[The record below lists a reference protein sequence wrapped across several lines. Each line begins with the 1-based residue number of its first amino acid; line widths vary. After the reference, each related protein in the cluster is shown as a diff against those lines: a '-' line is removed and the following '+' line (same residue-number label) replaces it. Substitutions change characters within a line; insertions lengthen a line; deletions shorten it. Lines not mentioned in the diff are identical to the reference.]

1 MNLGERIKVVRTDNG
16 LTQKDFANLF
26 GLSHSHISNIENNR
40 EKPSDTLLL
49 FMCSKFGINYEW
61 LKFGKAD
68 DTSNGQGK
76 RKNSLNKFYG
86 IIRTFEDKFL
96 ELNDD
101 ELSTYINSAFSAL
114 SLILDT
120 YTNRDKKIK
129 ATQELFLTQLW
140 ETNFNT
146 SKFNKEEISDDEIE
160 LKLLYTQ
167 KLYRELKELNNY
179 FDKYQSLMF
188 KDTYIEP
195 Y

>member
-49 FMCSKFGINYEW
+49 FMCNKFGINYEW

-68 DTSNGQGK
+68 DTSNGQSK

-120 YTNRDKKIK
+120 YTNRDKEIK

>member
-1 MNLGERIKVVRTDNG
+1 MNLGERIKVVRTENG

-49 FMCSKFGINYEW
+49 FMCSKFGINYDW
-61 LKFGKAD
+61 LKFGKID
-68 DTSNGQGK
+68 DTSNDENTRNK
-76 RKNSLNKFYG
+76 SLDKFYS
-86 IIRTFEDKFL
+86 IIRIFGDKFS
-96 ELNDD
+96 ELNND
-101 ELSTYINSAFSAL
+101 ELSKYTNSAFYAL
-114 SLILDT
+114 SLIFDT
-120 YTNRDKKIK
+120 YTNRDKEIK

>member
-1 MNLGERIKVVRTDNG
+1 MSLGERIKTVRTDNG

-26 GLSHSHISNIENNR
+26 GLSHSHISNLENNR

-68 DTSNGQGK
+68 DTSKDENT
-76 RKNSLNKFYG
+76 
-86 IIRTFEDKFL
+86 RTFF
-96 ELNDD
+96 
-101 ELSTYINSAFSAL
+101 
-114 SLILDT
+114 
-120 YTNRDKKIK
+120 
-129 ATQELFLTQLW
+129 TQLW

-167 KLYRELKELNNY
+167 KLYRELKELNNF

-188 KDTYIEP
+188 KDTYIEL

>member
-1 MNLGERIKVVRTDNG
+1 MNLGERIKVVRTENG

-61 LKFGKAD
+61 LKFGKID
-68 DTSNGQGK
+68 DTSNDENTRNK
-76 RKNSLNKFYG
+76 SLDKFYS
-86 IIRTFEDKFL
+86 IIRIFEDKFS
-96 ELNDD
+96 ELNND
-101 ELSTYINSAFSAL
+101 ELSKYTNSAFYAL
-114 SLILDT
+114 SLIFDT
-120 YTNRDKKIK
+120 YTNRDKEIK

>member
-1 MNLGERIKVVRTDNG
+1 MNLGERIKVVRTENG

-61 LKFGKAD
+61 LKFGKID
-68 DTSNGQGK
+68 DTSNDENTRNK
-76 RKNSLNKFYG
+76 SLDKFYS
-86 IIRTFEDKFL
+86 IIRIFGDKFS
-96 ELNDD
+96 ELNND
-101 ELSTYINSAFSAL
+101 ELSKYTNSAFYAL
-114 SLILDT
+114 SLIFDT
-120 YTNRDKKIK
+120 YTNRDKEIK